1 MNELRTGLHGS
12 PPMIIRLARTASLQD
27 PIFSETRWIRSFP
40 IAGTISIRQLPIL
53 ESPDNGSPRCDAHY
67 AIPCF
72 AGSKPVSHISYALDD
87 VDLVQATGSNEST
100 VFQHSEV
107 IDFASSKPV
116 TLIAK

>member
-1 MNELRTGLHGS
+1 MARQHVVAQRERRLYRTYFH
-12 PPMIIRLARTASLQD
+12 PDTLAPVVSDCGDDLDTA
-27 PIFSETRWIRSFP
+27 
-40 IAGTISIRQLPIL
+40 QLPIL

-67 AIPCF
+67 VIPCF

-87 VDLVQATGSNEST
+87 VDLVQATGSNETT